1 MSTSFST
8 NKANWQGVDEQPTSG
23 SDNLVKSGGV
33 FSAISAE
40 TSRATAAEQENVN
53 EIRRRSV
60 VDYHFSLKKLVLT
73 NTTITFERFSFIWIR
88 DYNSDNYLRYIL
100 APGTYDLPTVINHS
114 LYVSLENR
122 DSNGNLIPAISGV
135 GIDNT
140 PNNWYMIGYNDAGSG
155 RFLLSD
161 AASVYQV
168 NANNIAKNAQAITD
182 EVARAQEAELA
193 NATAIENETT
203 RATAAEEANAQSID
217 HIINNIG
224 TVIPISDEIL
234 KANKYSF
241 LLDDGTLSASLAD
254 YICVSDFINIENV
267 LIKNIKAAFNRK
279 EQEKRF
285 VAFAFYSDRT
295 EESFISS
302 SRIYNDVIMYDW
314 VLFDGSVAI
323 PEGAKYIRIAGN
335 YGFTTKTPTIEMVS
349 IELNENIYANAP
361 DSGYEYFT
369 YDVDTSKGD
378 IDDVKDSTNIIYPAE
393 ISKDNGFIRLPNTY
407 TRSGKPTRLVII
419 SHGAGGVVTDNYA
432 ESWNSTTILLLQ
444 KKGYAILFVNGV
456 PESMRNTKYMA
467 AENNGAAAH
476 MGSWISL
483 RSTLAA
489 YKYVIEKYNI
499 ARDGCFLIGGSMGGL
514 TSLNLAF
521 SGVIPVKALAIDAP
535 VLDLF
540 HDAYFSGNWSGGT
553 LGGKTPAIFAWIF
566 QWDYCDFE
574 NDTYTIPIG
583 KYNIFGMS
591 YVIETEETKPLASL
605 YTRSQDM
612 AILWYLNENKMYG
625 YNAYK
630 TGDFLYKNLDSSHIY
645 NLNTDNDEQYFAKK
659 LPCPCKIWF
668 GDGDTVNQINIAKR
682 FVQKCRNGGSIIT
695 LRTCPTTEHTV
706 TGSLTTKPDNV
717 DISVVEDGITCSPF
731 GVELINWLKRWD
743 GNA

>member
-1 MSTSFST
+1 M
-8 NKANWQGVDEQPTSG
+8 
-23 SDNLVKSGGV
+23 
-33 FSAISAE
+33 
-40 TSRATAAEQENVN
+40 AAEQENAN
-53 EIRRRSV
+53 EIKRRSV
-60 VDYHFSLKKLVLT
+60 VDYHFSLKNLVLT
-73 NTTITFERFSFIWIR
+73 DTTITFNSYSFIWIK
-88 DYNSDNYLRYIL
+88 DYNSNNYLRYIL

-122 DSNGNLIPAISGV
+122 DSNGYLIPVISGA

-155 RFLLSD
+155 KFLLSD
-161 AASVYQV
+161 AASVYQIAI
-168 NANNIAKNAQAITD
+168 NKAEANTLAISNEVQARVKADEQMNTAITTESARATEADETNAQAID
-182 EVARAQEAELA
+182 Y
-193 NATAIENETT
+193 IM
-203 RATAAEEANAQSID
+203 
-217 HIINNIG
+217 NNIG
-224 TVIPISDEIL
+224 NVKIISNEIL
-234 KANKYSF
+234 RANTACF
-241 LLDDGTLSASLAD
+241 LLDDGTLLTAGAD
-254 YICVSDFINIENV
+254 YICVSEFINIENIS
-267 LIKNIKAAFNRK
+267 IKNIKAAFNRK
-279 EQEKRF
+279 ELEKRF
-285 VAFAFYSDRT
+285 VAFAFYSDKT
-295 EESFISS
+295 EESFINS
-302 SRIYNDVIMYDW
+302 SRIYNDVIIYDW
-314 VLFDGSVAI
+314 VLFDDRVKI

-335 YGFTTKTPTIEMVS
+335 YGLTPKTPTIEMVS
-349 IELNENIYANAP
+349 IELNKDIYADSP

-369 YDVDTSKGD
+369 YDVDTSNSD

-393 ISKDNGFIRLPNTY
+393 VSKDNGFIRLPNTY

-419 SHGAGGVVTDNYA
+419 SHGAGGRVTDTSA
-432 ESWNSTTILLLQ
+432 ESGNNPTILLLQ

-467 AENNGAAAH
+467 VENNGAAAH

-521 SGVIPVKALAIDAP
+521 SGAIPVKALAIDAP
-535 VLDLF
+535 ILDSF
-540 HDAYFSGNWSGGT
+540 HDAYFSGGWSGGT

-574 NDTYTIPIG
+574 NDTYTIPVG
-583 KYNIFGMS
+583 EYNIYDMS

-605 YTRSQDM
+605 YTQSQDM
-612 AILWYLNENKMYG
+612 AILWHLNKNKMCG

-630 TGDFLYKNLDSSHIY
+630 TGDFLYKNLDNSHTY

-668 GDGDTVNQINIAKR
+668 GEGDTVNQIDIAKR

-695 LRTCPTTEHTV
+695 LRICPTTEHTV
-706 TGSLTTKPDNV
+706 TGSLTTKPDNI